1 MRHNV
6 AMSDNDARPGPN
18 FLRKWREHR
27 KLSQVELAEM
37 VGTSHQVIGYLER
50 GRTQLSAKWLRRLA
64 DALST
69 TPGHLLDIDP
79 DETGNEI
86 IDIWSRIP
94 ERERANAVKALRG
107 FVKTGTDD

>member
-1 MRHNV
+1 MPK
-6 AMSDNDARPGPN
+6 DDPN
-18 FLRKWREHR
+18 PKPNYLEAWRKHR
-27 KLSQVELAEM
+27 KLSQAELAEL

-50 GRTQLSAKWLRRLA
+50 GRTQLSAKWLRILA
-64 DALST
+64 EALST
-69 TPGHLLDIDP
+69 TPGHLLDVNP
-79 DETGNEI
+79 DDLDNDI